1 MEFYELK
8 HVDYIN
14 RPAVQKVID
23 FLKDNDLTEQ
33 SLGIHEVDEDFFYNV
48 ISYATTTEDERPWEN
63 HHQYIDIHVPIKGF
77 EKIAHAFVSEVE
89 LKDYVEEEDFQQSI
103 ASPSNYLTI
112 KPGQI
117 LVLDSYD
124 VHKTGLIVSEPK
136 MIKKAVF
143 KVKYK

>member
-1 MEFYELK
+1 M
-8 HVDYIN
+8 
-14 RPAVQKVID
+14 
-23 FLKDNDLTEQ
+23 
-33 SLGIHEVDEDFFYNV
+33 DEDFFYNV

-124 VHKTGLIVSEPK
+124 VHKTGLIVSEPE